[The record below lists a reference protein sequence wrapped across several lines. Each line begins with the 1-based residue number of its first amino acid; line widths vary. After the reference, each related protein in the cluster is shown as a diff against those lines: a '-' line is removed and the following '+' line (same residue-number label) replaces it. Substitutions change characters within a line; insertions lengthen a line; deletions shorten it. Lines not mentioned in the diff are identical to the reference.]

1 MREYRKKNKEAGRLY
16 AKARRERLR
25 ERIRDESL
33 VKMRRHRGVLAA
45 TAERRAGVCPVCL
58 KDGPLVLD
66 HDHATGA
73 VRGWLCGHC
82 NRAVGTLGDTAAG
95 LKRAYDYLLACE
107 AREARQDEGNNQP
120 TPDAAS
126 NQEHCDVR

>member
-1 MREYRKKNKEAGRLY
+1 VPRDEEAKRAYMREYRKKNKEAGRLY
-16 AKARRERLR
+16 AKARRARLR

-33 VKMRRHRGVLAA
+33 VKMRRHRGVLSA

-66 HDHATGA
+66 HDHVTGV

-82 NRAVGTLGDTAAG
+82 NRALGALGDTAAG

-107 AREARQDEGNNQP
+107 ARETR
-120 TPDAAS
+120 
-126 NQEHCDVR
+126 